1 MIVIGKK
8 EREAAKAILPE
19 CAAELQ
25 DIYTR
30 EGNGQKW
37 LMIDLEDRGELYDDL
52 FRLIDIRK
60 NSS

>member
-37 LMIDLEDRGELYDDL
+37 LMIDLEDQDQLYQDSL
-52 FRLIDIRK
+52 RLIKIRSK
-60 NSS
+60 A